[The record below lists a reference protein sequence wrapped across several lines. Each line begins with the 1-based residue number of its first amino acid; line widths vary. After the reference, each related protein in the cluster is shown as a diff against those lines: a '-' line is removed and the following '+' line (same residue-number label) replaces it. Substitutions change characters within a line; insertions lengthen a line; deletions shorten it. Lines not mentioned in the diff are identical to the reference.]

1 MGNVSLKIT
10 PLLVKATVF
19 HDKNYILTLLVFVH
33 LFKTKILSQIFTLL
47 QKDFH
52 LEWKNKSAALGL
64 LLFAFSA
71 TYTAYHIFGE
81 NIDGSVWIS
90 IFWLISI
97 FGSIHATAHSFT
109 KESSEEFLF
118 YYSLVKPQTIL
129 IEKLIYNNLWIATL
143 ALINIALFSLFFGN
157 PVESL
162 GVFIAGGVIGSMSI
176 TTVLT
181 VVSAI
186 AAKLKNNFTLMT
198 IMSLPLLIP
207 AILIGLSI
215 SMQALEPISIYEVWR
230 FILSGCLFI
239 LLCSV
244 ISYVLIPYLWQD

>member
-1 MGNVSLKIT
+1 
-10 PLLVKATVF
+10 VKQ
-19 HDKNYILTLLVFVH
+19 ILA
-33 LFKTKILSQIFTLL
+33 LL
-47 QKDFH
+47 QKDFN
-52 LEWKNKSAALGL
+52 LEWKNKSSAFGL
-64 LLFAFSA
+64 MLFAFSA
-71 TYTAYHIFGE
+71 TYTAYHIFGQ

-90 IFWLISI
+90 SFWLISI

-118 YYSLVKPQTIL
+118 YYCLVKPQVIL

-143 ALINIALFSLFFGN
+143 ALINIGLFSLFFGN
-157 PVESL
+157 PIESL
-162 GVFIAGGVIGSMSI
+162 DVFIAAGLIGSMSI

-198 IMSLPLLIP
+198 ILSLPLLIP
-207 AILIGLSI
+207 AILIGLNI
-215 SMQALEPISIYEVWR
+215 SLESLHVISFSEVLQPL
-230 FILSGCLFI
+230 LSGSLFI